1 MPEISSNIPRRQELM
16 YKQDAQQ
23 LQTTIELINGQLAR
37 TMTADLEQRD
47 AFIACYNMQLQLA
60 QSLLQKK
67 NKTHI
72 ATVLTAK
79 PILQPQ
85 AQPMYTA
92 KGKEAVAA

>member
-1 MPEISSNIPRRQELM
+1 M
-16 YKQDAQQ
+16 YNQNAQQ
-23 LQTTIELINGQLAR
+23 LKTTIELIDGQLTRA
-37 TMTADLEQRD
+37 MTADREDRD
-47 AFIACYNMQLQLA
+47 AFIAWYSEQIFLA
-60 QSLLQKK
+60 QSLLQQK